1 MSEDRQETELKD
13 IGGLFRNKAKSG
25 EVYYSGKGQDGT
37 TYVMFLNKYW
47 KEGDTNKPYFKLKK
61 RVPKA

>member
-1 MSEDRQETELKD
+1 MSEDKQETELKD

-47 KEGDTNKPYFKLKK
+47 K
-61 RVPKA
+61 R